1 MLAETRSDLTDFN
14 LKHHIAPVV
23 PKFMVIAGLV
33 IACGWFISVAMGNP
47 HLGYLAAVHGLAGA
61 LMIALGLL
69 CQRVAMAGQ
78 VNRTTLVCIAFVF
91 CLAGTLCLTAANNGT
106 GLLQSLP
113 YCMVLSAVSGF
124 FWPNRWGLAIG
135 SVAVMVP
142 PVVLVAMGYSSLAV
156 TPRFLAIYA
165 QLSLCALAV
174 SLSLYVFMNRVRLRY
189 LAALRDLEDQSHRD
203 FLTGLFNRRHFYAT
217 VGAVRSDQALPGAEP
232 EPAALLLYL
241 DIDRFKEINDRL
253 GHAEGDLVLQLTAQ
267 ALQEACDAS
276 DVIARFGGEEFVV
289 YRPVVAEGD
298 AEAWA
303 LTARIRTALQ
313 GIVRQRG
320 SEAVTVSA
328 GSTTVSPGE
337 PLDAALLRADACLL
351 QAKRDGRDRLIYM
364 PASSPAED
372 RSPTAR
378 DLMALDG
385 VAAPQAAPQMVTFI
399 A

>member
-23 PKFMVIAGLV
+23 PKLMVITGLV
-33 IACGWFISVAMGNP
+33 VACGWFVSAAIGNP
-47 HLGYLAAVHGLAGA
+47 HLGYLAVVHSLAGA
-61 LMIALGLL
+61 LMIALGML

-91 CLAGTLCLTAANNGT
+91 CVASTLCLTAANNGT

-135 SVAVMVP
+135 SAAVMVP

-156 TPRFLAIYA
+156 TPRFLGIYA

-174 SLSLYVFMNRVRLRY
+174 SISLYVFMNRVRFRY
-189 LAALRDLEDQSHRD
+189 LVALRELEDQSHRD
-203 FLTGLFNRRHFYAT
+203 FLTGLFNRRHFYAA
-217 VGAVRSDQALPGAEP
+217 VGAVRSGHASPP
-232 EPAALLLYL
+232 EAPAALLLYL

-253 GHAEGDLVLQLTAQ
+253 GHAEGDLVLQLASQ
-267 ALQEACDAS
+267 ALREACDAS

-289 YRPVVAEGD
+289 YRPVAVEGE
-298 AEAWA
+298 AEARA
-303 LTARIRTALQ
+303 LTARIRAALQ

-320 SEAVTVSA
+320 SEALTVSA

-337 PLDAALLRADACLL
+337 SLDMALLRADACLL

-364 PASSPAED
+364 PTPSPAED
-372 RSPTAR
+372 RSPAAHDLVAR
-378 DLMALDG
+378 DG
-385 VAAPQAAPQMVTFI
+385 VAAAQVAPQMVTFI